1 MIVQVVVERIAGLD
15 VHKDSVVACVR
26 VPGERQGRR
35 RQDVRTFKTFASGLA
50 ELPAWLAEERV
61 GQAVME
67 ATGVFWKPVWYAL
80 EDAVGELVLV
90 NARQVKKV
98 PGRKTDL
105 LTELPELM
113 AQLGECGL
121 VSASFV
127 PPEPIR
133 DLRDLTRY
141 RKRVVQSRAQEVL
154 RVQKLLED
162 AGFSELRGRGE
173 CSGAVGLMAMADGR
187 LLGGRLR

>member
-1 MIVQVVVERIAGLD
+1 LILSSVERIAGLD

-26 VPGERQGRR
+26 VPGKRR
-35 RQDVRTFKTFASGLA
+35 GQRSQEVRTFKTFASGLA
-50 ELPAWLAEERV
+50 ELAAWLAEERV

-98 PGRKTDL
+98 PGRKTDVKDAEWL
-105 LTELPELM
+105 

-121 VSASFV
+121 LSASFV
-127 PPEPIR
+127 PP
-133 DLRDLTRY
+133 
-141 RKRVVQSRAQEVL
+141 SR
-154 RVQKLLED
+154 
-162 AGFSELRGRGE
+162 
-173 CSGAVGLMAMADGR
+173 SGTYAI
-187 LLGGRLR
+187 